1 MPDGG
6 KGVRGA
12 GARVWAVAVTVAVV
26 LVGVAIWWAVAGD
39 DDPQRVSPPVPA
51 PSPTGPRY
59 FLLVDLRR
67 VDGISVA
74 GRMPQSRLRAVAEDV
89 RETMTGVYSTG
100 FVDTAQWHDGRFPAL
115 FEHFVQGA
123 QRQARRDLED
133 LSLGSTA
140 RRLDVVRPDRARLG
154 VRVLVGSEGRALS
167 AVATMQFLATG
178 FAGEDREVPIHQQG
192 RYVLRPV
199 GDRWLIVAY
208 DVRGRLGPGGS
219 A

>member
-6 KGVRGA
+6 KAVWGA
-12 GARVWAVAVTVAVV
+12 RARVWAVGVTVAML

-67 VDGISVA
+67 VDAIPVE
-74 GRMPQSRLRAVAEDV
+74 GRVRPSQVRAVAEDV
-89 RETMTGVYSTG
+89 RETMTGVYATG

-167 AVATMQFLATG
+167 AVATMEFLATG
-178 FAGEDREVPIHQQG
+178 FAGRDREVPIRQQG

-199 GDRWLIVAY
+199 GGRWLIVAY
-208 DVRGRLGPGGS
+208 DVRGRLGPGDS

>member
-6 KGVRGA
+6 KAVWGA
-12 GARVWAVAVTVAVV
+12 RARVWAVGVTVAML

-67 VDGISVA
+67 VDAIPVE
-74 GRMPQSRLRAVAEDV
+74 GRVRPSQVRAVAEDV
-89 RETMTGVYSTG
+89 RETMTGVYATG

-167 AVATMQFLATG
+167 AVATMEFLATG
-178 FAGEDREVPIHQQG
+178 FAGEEREVPIRQQA

-199 GDRWLIVAY
+199 GGRWLIVAY
-208 DVRGRLGPGGS
+208 DVRGRLGPGS
-219 A
+219 SV

>member
-6 KGVRGA
+6 KGAPGA
-12 GARVWAVAVTVAVV
+12 GARVWAIGVTVAV
-26 LVGVAIWWAVAGD
+26 LLLGVAIWWAVAGD
-39 DDPQRVSPPVPA
+39 DDPQRVSRSVPA
-51 PSPTGPRY
+51 PSPTGPQY

-74 GRMPQSRLRAVAEDV
+74 GRMQQSRLRAVAEHV
-89 RETMTGVYSTG
+89 RETLTGVYATG

-115 FEHFVQGA
+115 FAYFADGA

-178 FAGEDREVPIHQQG
+178 FAGEDREVPIRQQG

-208 DVRGRLGPGGS
+208 DVRGRLGPRGS